1 MTVRN
6 KTLAYSRPFLE
17 LLQTVQKPLTILIA
31 SKQVWKEPIYKAAVE
46 RYRDQCSLVESK
58 DLFEHPKDYR
68 LNYPDYLYPFK
79 AAIVVYDGGFIGKG
93 VYDEIYQLVLQ
104 QTPIFVF
111 DGSKEYYL
119 NRVKLYDSLEDWS
132 RYATLEISEV

>member
-1 MTVRN
+1 MTVRI
-6 KTLAYSRPFLE
+6 KTLVYSRPFLE
-17 LLQTVQKPLTILIA
+17 FLAATQKPLTILIA

-46 RYRDQCSLVESK
+46 RYQDKCSLVESK

-93 VYDEIYQLVLQ
+93 VYDELYQLVLQ

-111 DGSKEYYL
+111 DGTKEYYL
-119 NRVKLYDSLEDWS
+119 NRVKLNDSLEDWS
-132 RYATLEISEV
+132 QYASLVRSEV